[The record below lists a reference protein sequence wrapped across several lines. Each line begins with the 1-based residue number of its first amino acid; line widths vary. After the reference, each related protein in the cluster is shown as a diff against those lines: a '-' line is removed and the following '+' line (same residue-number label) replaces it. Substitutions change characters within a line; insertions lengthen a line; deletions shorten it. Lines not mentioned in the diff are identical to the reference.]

1 MINARQTFWISTI
14 VMINAYLLLSFG
26 VGYFR
31 FLEGNDSRN
40 VFAVWLIIALL
51 KVAMN
56 YLYFRIAK
64 RSVLQFGI
72 ATLVAI
78 IARLVFGVSFLMVI
92 LSFQF
97 FVEFNPVGGTTK
109 RRVS

>member
-1 MINARQTFWISTI
+1 
-14 VMINAYLLLSFG
+14 MINAYLLLTFP

-31 FLEGNDSRN
+31 FLEGNDSIN
-40 VFAVWLIIALL
+40 VLVVWLVIALL

-56 YLYFRIAK
+56 YLYFRATK

-78 IARLVFGVSFLMVI
+78 IARLTFEGSFLLIV

-97 FVEFNPVGGTTK
+97 FMEFNPVKGAVK

>member
-1 MINARQTFWISTI
+1 
-14 VMINAYLLLSFG
+14 MINAYLLLSFG

-31 FLEGNDSRN
+31 FLEGNDSIN
-40 VFAVWLIIALL
+40 VFVVWLIIALI

-56 YLYFRIAK
+56 YLYFRATK
-64 RSVLQFGI
+64 RSFLQFSI

-78 IARLVFGVSFLMVI
+78 VARLTFEGSFLLVV

-97 FVEFNPVGGTTK
+97 FVEFNPAGGARK
-109 RRVS
+109 

>member
-1 MINARQTFWISTI
+1 
-14 VMINAYLLLSFG
+14 MINAYLLLSFG

-31 FLEGNDSRN
+31 FLEGNDSIN
-40 VFAVWLIIALL
+40 VFALWLVIALL

-56 YLYFRIAK
+56 YLYFRVTK
-64 RSVLQFGI
+64 RSISQFCI
-72 ATLVAI
+72 ATLVAM
-78 IARLVFGVSFLMVI
+78 IARLTFEMPFLLMI

>member
-1 MINARQTFWISTI
+1 
-14 VMINAYLLLSFG
+14 MINAYLLLSFG

-31 FLEGNDSRN
+31 FLEGNDSIN
-40 VFAVWLIIALL
+40 VFVVWLIIALI

-56 YLYFRIAK
+56 YLYFRATK
-64 RSVLQFGI
+64 RSFLQFSI

-78 IARLVFGVSFLMVI
+78 VARLTFEGSFLLVV

>member
-1 MINARQTFWISTI
+1 
-14 VMINAYLLLSFG
+14 MINAYLLLSFG

-31 FLEGNDSRN
+31 FLEGNDSIN
-40 VFAVWLIIALL
+40 VLVVWLIIALL

-56 YLYFRIAK
+56 YLYFRATK
-64 RSVLQFGI
+64 RSFLQFSI

-78 IARLVFGVSFLMVI
+78 IARLTFEGSFLLVV

-97 FVEFNPVGGTTK
+97 FVEFNPAGGERK

>member
-1 MINARQTFWISTI
+1 LINARQTFWISTI

-31 FLEGNDSRN
+31 FLEGNDSIN

-56 YLYFRIAK
+56 YLYFRATK

-97 FVEFNPVGGTTK
+97 FVEFNPVSGATK

>member
-1 MINARQTFWISTI
+1 
-14 VMINAYLLLSFG
+14 MINAYLLLSFG

-31 FLEGNDSRN
+31 FLEGNDSIN
-40 VFAVWLIIALL
+40 VLVVWLIIALL

-56 YLYFRIAK
+56 YLYFRATK
-64 RSVLQFGI
+64 RSFLQFSI

-78 IARLVFGVSFLMVI
+78 VARLTFEGSFLLVV

>member
-1 MINARQTFWISTI
+1 
-14 VMINAYLLLSFG
+14 MINAYLLLSFG
-26 VGYFR
+26 VGYFQ
-31 FLEGNDSRN
+31 FLEGNDSIN
-40 VFAVWLIIALL
+40 VFVVWLIIALI

-56 YLYFRIAK
+56 YLYFRATK
-64 RSVLQFGI
+64 RSFLQFSI

-78 IARLVFGVSFLMVI
+78 IARLTFEGSFLLVV

>member
-1 MINARQTFWISTI
+1 
-14 VMINAYLLLSFG
+14 MINAYLLISFG

-31 FLEGNDSRN
+31 FLEGNDSIN
-40 VFAVWLIIALL
+40 VFALWLVIALL

-56 YLYFRIAK
+56 YLYFRVTK
-64 RSVLQFGI
+64 RSISQFCI
-72 ATLVAI
+72 ATLVAM
-78 IARLVFGVSFLMVI
+78 IARLTFEMPFLLII

>member
-1 MINARQTFWISTI
+1 
-14 VMINAYLLLSFG
+14 MINAYLLLSFG

-31 FLEGNDSRN
+31 FLEGNDSIN
-40 VFAVWLIIALL
+40 VFALWLVIALL

-56 YLYFRIAK
+56 YLYFRVTK
-64 RSVLQFGI
+64 RSISQFCI
-72 ATLVAI
+72 ATLVAM
-78 IARLVFGVSFLMVI
+78 IARLTFEMPFLLII

>member
-1 MINARQTFWISTI
+1 
-14 VMINAYLLLSFG
+14 MINAYLLLSFG

-31 FLEGNDSRN
+31 FLEGNDSIN
-40 VFAVWLIIALL
+40 VFVVWLIIALI

-56 YLYFRIAK
+56 YLYFRATK
-64 RSVLQFGI
+64 RSFLQFSI

-78 IARLVFGVSFLMVI
+78 VARLTFEGSFLLVV

-97 FVEFNPVGGTTK
+97 FVEFNPAGGARK

>member
-1 MINARQTFWISTI
+1 
-14 VMINAYLLLSFG
+14 MINAYLLISFG

-31 FLEGNDSRN
+31 FLEGNDSIN
-40 VFAVWLIIALL
+40 VFALWLVIALL

-56 YLYFRIAK
+56 YLYFRVTK
-64 RSVLQFGI
+64 RSISQFCI
-72 ATLVAI
+72 ATLVAM
-78 IARLVFGVSFLMVI
+78 IARLTFEMSFLLII

-97 FVEFNPVGGTTK
+97 FVEFNPASGATK